1 MFCHEL
7 TPHNRLTNH
16 VTHSPSQAPSPRLRR
31 LHTTLACSTRLL
43 ALCSRPFRP
52 TNSLQSEGA
61 NGILKLYKA
70 GKQPVLHVR
79 TSVSGLRAFERQRFQ
94 PKICI
99 L

>member
-16 VTHSPSQAPSPRLRR
+16 VIHSPSQPPSPRLRR
-31 LHTTLACSTRLL
+31 PHTTLACCSRTL

-52 TNSLQSEGA
+52 TNSLQSEGV
-61 NGILKLYKA
+61 NGIIELYNA
-70 GKQPVLHVR
+70 GKEAVLHVR
-79 TSVSGLRAFERQRFQ
+79 ISLSGLRAFERQCFQ
-94 PKICI
+94 PTICI